1 MERKIERAKNGI
13 AEVINYL
20 ILSAVGVIIQAD
32 FTKAGPDFAG
42 IITAG
47 LIPLLF
53 WQVRERCGK
62 FWVFMLLHM
71 LPWGIFLLLYRENT
85 AQKVWLFLVLLLL
98 TGISFRKKLRDSDM
112 GTDAVHPVFAACVL
126 WVLYITDG
134 RMSGGKWGAFLLY
147 IGTGFAAGYFLRY
160 FLHRFLRYMD
170 VNSRTT
176 ENIPAGHVFGSAIML
191 AGGFTAG
198 AAGIMILGSSRAL
211 TDRIGE
217 AIWRLITCFLTFLVS
232 LLLKET
238 PNEEDSVLG
247 ETGDPNAG
255 MGFFSEPG
263 EPSLLAQ
270 VLEAIVEF
278 IVILGLLA
286 LAALAIIALIRLIRE
301 VFGRRNKYR
310 EKEEG
315 FSRDLVEKLEKR
327 KKRQKSEGETFFS
340 RVGKAMSPEERIRR
354 IYRKTLEREFAFR
367 KHEKKGDIP
376 EGATPRE
383 CCQELFSEHG
393 QSAFT
398 FACLYEK
405 ARYGNGL
412 CSGEDVKRARK
423 LSEEF
428 HR

>member
-1 MERKIERAKNGI
+1 MNRKIEAVKNGI

-20 ILSAVGVIIQAD
+20 ILFAVGVIIQAD

-47 LIPLLF
+47 LIPLFF

-62 FWVFMLLHM
+62 FWLFLLLHL
-71 LPWGIFLLLYRENT
+71 LPWGIFLLLYKENT
-85 AQKVWLFLVLLLL
+85 AQKVWLFLALMLL
-98 TGISFRKKLRDSDM
+98 TGMSFRKKLKDSDM
-112 GTDAVHPVFAACVL
+112 GTEAIHPVFAACVI
-126 WVLYITDG
+126 WVLYLTDG
-134 RMSGGKWGAFLLY
+134 RMSGGKWGELLLY
-147 IGTGFAAGYFLRY
+147 TGTGFAAGYFLRY

-176 ENIPAGHVFGSAIML
+176 ENIPAGHVFGSAVML

-198 AAGIMILGSSRAL
+198 AAGIMIFGSSRAL
-211 TDRIGE
+211 TDCIGE
-217 AIWRLITCFLTFLVS
+217 AIWGLITRFLTFLVS

-238 PNEEDSVLG
+238 PKEEESVWG
-247 ETGDPNAG
+247 EGAPDAG
-255 MGFFSEPG
+255 AGFYPEPG
-263 EPSLLAQ
+263 EPSLIAQ
-270 VLEAIVEF
+270 ILEAIVEF
-278 IVILGLLA
+278 AVILGFLA
-286 LAALAIIALIRLIRE
+286 LAALAIVALIRLIRE
-301 VFGRRNKYR
+301 VFGRRR
-310 EKEEG
+310 ENQEREDG
-315 FSRDLVEKLEKR
+315 HSRDLVEKLEKR
-327 KKRQKSEGETFFS
+327 KKRQKDEGETFLS

-354 IYRKTLEREFAFR
+354 IYRKTLERELAFR
-367 KHEKKGDIP
+367 KHEKKMRIP

-383 CCQELFSEHG
+383 CCRELFPEHG
-393 QSAFT
+393 QSAFA

>member
-1 MERKIERAKNGI
+1 MERKIKMVKDGI

-62 FWVFMLLHM
+62 FWMFLMLHL

-85 AQKVWLFLVLLLL
+85 AQKIWLFLALLLL
-98 TGISFRKKLRDSDM
+98 TGMSFRKKLRDSDM

-126 WVLYITDG
+126 WVLYLTDG
-134 RMSGGKWGAFLLY
+134 RMSGGKWGEFLLY

-176 ENIPAGHVFGSAIML
+176 ENIPAGHVFGSAVML

-217 AIWRLITCFLTFLVS
+217 AIWGLITCFLTFLVS

-238 PNEEDSVLG
+238 PNEEESVLS
-247 ETGDPNAG
+247 EAGDPNAG
-255 MGFFSEPG
+255 MGFFPEPG

-278 IVILGLLA
+278 IVVLGLLA
-286 LAALAIIALIRLIRE
+286 LAALAVVALIRLIRE
-301 VFGRRNKYR
+301 VFGRRKKSQER
-310 EKEEG
+310 EDG
-315 FSRDLVEKLEKR
+315 LGRDLVEKLEKR
-327 KKRQKSEGETFFS
+327 KKRQKDEGETFFS

-354 IYRKTLEREFAFR
+354 IYRKTLEREFAFW
-367 KHEKKGDIP
+367 KHEKKADIS

-383 CCQELFSEHG
+383 CCQELFPEHG
-393 QSAFT
+393 QSAFA